1 MRKRSRMTSSV
12 EPVKVDKVLK
22 RIQKKKDTPQPQTPI
37 K

>member
-12 EPVKVDKVLK
+12 EPVKVDKILK
-22 RIQKKKDTPQPQTPI
+22 RIQKKKDNPQPQSSI